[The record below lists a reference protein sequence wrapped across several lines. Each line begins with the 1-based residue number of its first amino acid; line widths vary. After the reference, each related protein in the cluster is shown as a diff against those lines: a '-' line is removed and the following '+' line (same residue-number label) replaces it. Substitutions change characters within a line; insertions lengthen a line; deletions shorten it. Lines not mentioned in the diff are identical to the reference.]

1 MSQSKTKQQR
11 RTKMKFNKTNKTFEQ
26 MNYDE
31 KVDKVQQLQAKFMV
45 KCANA
50 NDFEALEKMIE
61 SNNAFFDNCTEEAV
75 EKFYK
80 ELIVALI

>member
-1 MSQSKTKQQR
+1 MKKTVK
-11 RTKMKFNKTNKTFEQ
+11 KIEKAFEK

-31 KVDKVQQLQAKFMV
+31 KVDKVQQLKAKFMV

-50 NDFEALEKMIE
+50 GDFETLEKMIE

-75 EKFYK
+75 NKFYN
-80 ELIVALI
+80 ELTAALN